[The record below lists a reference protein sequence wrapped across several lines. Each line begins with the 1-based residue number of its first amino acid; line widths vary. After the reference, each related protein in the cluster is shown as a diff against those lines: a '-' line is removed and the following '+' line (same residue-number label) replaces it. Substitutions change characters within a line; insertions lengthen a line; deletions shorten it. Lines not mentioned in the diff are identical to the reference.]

1 MRTFISQEDGRDQLA
16 SQVYDITYGIVTPK
30 DNLIVLD
37 DSIVRGTTLR
47 KSILRILAR
56 TNPKRIVI
64 LSTAPQIRYPD
75 CYGIDMSEL
84 GKFIAFQ
91 GAIALLKERNQRHVI
106 ENTYQRCLEELKKPV
121 AEQVNAVK
129 AIYEQFTDEE
139 ISAKVA
145 ELVFPPDLTWKG
157 ELRVIFQTIE
167 NLHKA
172 ISPECGDWYFS
183 GNYPTPGGY
192 AVVNEAFVR
201 YHENKPGRAYDTLF

>member
-1 MRTFISQEDGRDQLA
+1 
-16 SQVYDITYGIVTPK
+16 
-30 DNLIVLD
+30 
-37 DSIVRGTTLR
+37 
-47 KSILRILAR
+47 
-56 TNPKRIVI
+56 
-64 LSTAPQIRYPD
+64 
-75 CYGIDMSEL
+75 
-84 GKFIAFQ
+84 
-91 GAIALLKERNQRHVI
+91 VI

-121 AEQVNAVK
+121 TEQVNAVK